1 MTPAAASV
9 EAKSGKTEHPLVTV
23 INHERS
29 KTDVREL
36 PMSVRKRYLYVNIPQ
51 LQLTPEPMLHDPI
64 VPGSIFDSGFLD

>member
-1 MTPAAASV
+1 M
-9 EAKSGKTEHPLVTV
+9 

-36 PMSVRKRYLYVNIPQ
+36 PMSVRKRYLCVNIPQ

-64 VPGSIFDSGFLD
+64 VPESIFDSGFLD